1 MALDKKF
8 LEILVCPTSKKALR
22 ELGADRLAI
31 LNRVSEQGELRHRD
45 GSAVRDLL
53 SAALITADGK
63 TVYKVEDD
71 IPILLEDLAI
81 PANQIPG
88 W

>member
-1 MALDKKF
+1 MVLDKKF
-8 LEILVCPTSKKALR
+8 LEILVCPTSKQALR

-31 LNRVSEQGELRHRD
+31 LNRVVEQGELQHRD
-45 GSAVRDLL
+45 GSPVREPIT
-53 SAALITADGK
+53 AALITADGK
-63 TVYKVEDD
+63 TVYKVEDE

-81 PANQIPG
+81 PAHQIPG